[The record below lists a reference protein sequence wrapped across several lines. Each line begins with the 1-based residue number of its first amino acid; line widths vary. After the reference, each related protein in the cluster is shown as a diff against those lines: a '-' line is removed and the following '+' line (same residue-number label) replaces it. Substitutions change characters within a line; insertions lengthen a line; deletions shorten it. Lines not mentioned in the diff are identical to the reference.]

1 MSIRL
6 SLVVEMENAEIAG
19 SEVLR
24 EVTHSLSGQLAALE
38 AALGGIPRP
47 QIIFVLP
54 GEKGDD
60 AKLREAVVQTAPDL
74 AAAAD
79 LDFECLPG
87 GRYYELKNSGVGAAR
102 GDIVAF
108 LDSDTVPEAD
118 WLPKLLA
125 PFADAEVIATNGH
138 TSLLFDDFPSR
149 VFALY
154 WLFPLDSHDQRFAA
168 KRSLNANNCAFR
180 RSWIAANP
188 FPYNQGFKVSCS
200 LLYDKLRK
208 EGMLIRRVNAR
219 VRHQPPR
226 GWRFFIWRALVAGR
240 DADRRFKALKSEQ
253 RIRRIANAGGRLA
266 TAEWRAMRRL
276 RLAPKVGISFWQAPL
291 ALAMMTAYNG
301 LAFVGQAALA
311 TGLQR
316 DRVEHVPDYVEH
328 S

>member
-1 MSIRL
+1 MSMRL

-19 SEVLR
+19 SEVLHH
-24 EVTHSLSGQLAALE
+24 VTSSLSSQLAALD
-38 AALGGIPRP
+38 AALGASSRP

-54 GEKGDD
+54 GDSGDD
-60 AKLREAVVQTAPDL
+60 AALREAVVQAAPDL
-74 AAAAD
+74 AAMAD

-87 GRYYELKNSGVGAAR
+87 GRYYELKNRGIAVAR

-108 LDSDTVPEAD
+108 LDPDTVPAEN
-118 WLPKLLA
+118 WLPTLLA
-125 PFADAEVIATNGH
+125 PFSDREVTATNGH

-149 VFALY
+149 VYALY
-154 WLFPLDSHDQRFAA
+154 WIFPLGSHDQRFAT

-180 RSWIAANP
+180 RSWITANP
-188 FPYNQGFKVSCS
+188 FPDNPGFKVSCS

-208 EGMLIRRVNAR
+208 EGGVVKRVEAH

-226 GWRFFIWRALVAGR
+226 GWQFFIWRALVAGR
-240 DADRRFKALKSEQ
+240 DADRRFRALKSER

-266 TAEWRAMRRL
+266 TAEWRALRRL
-276 RLAPKVGISFWQAPL
+276 RLAPHVGMALWQTPVAL
-291 ALAMMTAYNG
+291 ALMTVYNG

-311 TGLQR
+311 TGLQS
-316 DRVEHVPDYVEH
+316 DRTERVPDYVEH